1 MHNKNAPKSKCKQ
14 RRGVESENEEISE
27 IARNRKT
34 NIIKR
39 KIRGGKKGIV
49 RSKFKQEEENKK
61 RIRNGKT
68 GKNIDM

>member
-1 MHNKNAPKSKCKQ
+1 MQTK

-39 KIRGGKKGIV
+39 KIREGRKE
-49 RSKFKQEEENKK
+49 Q
-61 RIRNGKT
+61 
-68 GKNIDM
+68 